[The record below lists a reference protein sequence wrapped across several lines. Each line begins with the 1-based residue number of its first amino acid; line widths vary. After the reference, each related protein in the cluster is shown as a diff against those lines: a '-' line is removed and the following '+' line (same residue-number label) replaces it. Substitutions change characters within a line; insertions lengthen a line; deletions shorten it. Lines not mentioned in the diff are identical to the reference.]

1 MRGCSARAAA
11 FAAAL
16 LALASCARKAAET
29 PVVPHLIPQR
39 VATALSAPAPCRASA
54 DGVVWYALEPGV
66 FPPLRLSYLDC
77 PQGGELAD
85 APWIPSPRWARPPAR
100 TQTRFVAGTLQDEYS
115 RSGTFT
121 METLARAA
129 GIPMTWMIGNLR
141 SWHDNLDIYM
151 RGRAAGDDIEIEPYD
166 DLLAAVRRNIPG
178 FQPVASIEGAGHERY
193 IDAALHRGSRAIWG
207 ITWNSSGIDLTVDRG
222 APWGAY
228 CADAASY
235 KRPARDGRCDL
246 LSIEWTARDLTRA
259 YETNHEEAYS
269 TDPDDLQYR
278 ATLLPDEAA
287 HYAERL
293 MDAYAAAGEF
303 RPLLVMAQEESG
315 LMGDAPGSR
324 RILSAMYARAK
335 RDRMGMTTM
344 RAVVAE
350 GAGVARLPRAVAF
363 PYLPAYAPFR
373 RVLEPLGAATIDYVD
388 EHVATTFV
396 APCTTPDRVF
406 DYDLADRST
415 FDQPIPQ
422 RDPFEAPTLLA
433 TAADRDGLWLRVS
446 SPRKQHYAF
455 AFWSDADS
463 VAADPRAIVR
473 AGRAGFVVPTDL
485 VPGISDVR
493 VAGRAFRL
501 PLPIAN

>member
-1 MRGCSARAAA
+1 MRALA
-11 FAAAL
+11 FAL
-16 LALASCARKAAET
+16 PLVALASCARQAAET
-29 PVVPHLIPQR
+29 HAPPHLIPQR
-39 VATALSAPAPCRASA
+39 VATALIANAPCRASA
-54 DGVVWYALEPGV
+54 DGVVWYAIRPGV

-77 PQGGELAD
+77 PDGGELAG
-85 APWIPSPRWARPPAR
+85 APWIPFPRWARAPAR

-115 RSGTFT
+115 RGGSFA

-141 SWHDNLDIYM
+141 SWHDNLDIYL

-166 DLLAAVRRNIPG
+166 DLLASVRRNIPS
-178 FQPVASIEGAGHERY
+178 FEPMASIEGAGHERY
-193 IDAALHRGSRAIWG
+193 IDAALHRGSHAIWG

-228 CADAASY
+228 CADVVSY

-259 YETNHEEAYS
+259 YDTNHEEAYS

-278 ATLLPDEAA
+278 ASLLPDEAA

-335 RDRMGMTTM
+335 RDGIRMTTM
-344 RAVVAE
+344 RAVAAE
-350 GAGVARLPRAVAF
+350 GARVARLPRAVAF
-363 PYLPAYAPFR
+363 PYLPTYAPFQ
-373 RVLEPLGAATIDYVD
+373 RVLEPLGTATIDYVD
-388 EHVATTFV
+388 EHIAVTFV
-396 APCTTPDRVF
+396 APCTTPERVF
-406 DYDLADRST
+406 DYDLANRST
-415 FDQPIPQ
+415 FDQAIPQ
-422 RDPFEAPTLLA
+422 PDPFEAPALMA
-433 TAADRDGLWLRVS
+433 AGADRDGLWLRVS
-446 SPRKQHYAF
+446 SPRRQHYAF
-455 AFWSDADS
+455 AFWSDPDAVGADS
-463 VAADPRAIVR
+463 PAAVR
-473 AGRAGFVVPTDL
+473 AGRAGFVVPVDL

-493 VAGRAFRL
+493 VAGHAFRL